1 MGAVRLYRTVVRAG
15 TARGRLTVLAETEEE
30 ARTLARER
38 LLRDLGLRVD
48 VLSVEEVA

>member
-1 MGAVRLYRTVVRAG
+1 MRSPRLYRAVVRAG

-48 VLSVEEVA
+48 VLSVEEVS